1 MAGETGLTG
10 GSAEFPVFKSSEGS
24 FDRAKYN
31 EQDKARIVSD
41 GVNVSLTGKEID
53 DDLKKKKVSAE
64 DATKKA
70 NKFYDD
76 SYDRNL
82 KEIDPAIMR
91 SGVYYDNAYSG
102 IQSDKSTI
110 KRRIEKGEALD
121 GKEIFEMSKD
131 AAKNKI
137 GNINQLKTGKVTE
150 IVDNLGLAA
159 VKDFEAYEDVKN
171 DFDTKIKDEKI
182 KFDPL
187 LEKFQELLT
196 YFNDDAPVTSSK
208 YASLLYSPENNAI
221 ISALAKVL
229 EAEGFSNES
238 ITKMSKEYGDNIK
251 KLIESKEGKKAED
264 VIKEASQEAKKEEPK
279 TKTDETKI
287 EEKKSP
293 SATGPTGPASTNTTT
308 GTTGTT
314 GDVKPVEGSST
325 TSNVEK
331 SSTGPTG
338 PASSTSV
345 ENLTNKST
353 TGGTG
358 ATGATKVED
367 TKKGNEKTKKGE
379 KSNTEKA
386 QDAILESLGIK
397 IGGDKKEGEG
407 GGEEDKSKSKKG
419 KGNAEVEAAQDKILQ
434 DLGLSKKAEDKKDGD
449 SKGTTEKAKKETK
462 ETKIEDKKPETNQTK
477 PETSSSSTPIK
488 ETQVQNLNSVSEP
501 AKTETNTTQ
510 TNTTT
515 TGSTANTNT
524 STSTATSTSS
534 SDMNTASTSADKQK
548 EDSKKAEETKNK
560 EESDKMSK
568 DMSDDIKSMVRLL
581 SQLNTTLQNPLI
593 VIPNKKNFN

>member
-1 MAGETGLTG
+1 LAGETGTSG
-10 GSAEFPVFKSSEGS
+10 AAGSEFPVFKAGEGA
-24 FDRAKYN
+24 FDRAKYE
-31 EQDKARIVSD
+31 EQDKARVVSD
-41 GVNVSLTGKEID
+41 GVNVRLTGKEID
-53 DDLKKKKVSAE
+53 EDLKVKKKSADE
-64 DATKKA
+64 VIKNAR
-70 NKFYDD
+70 KFYNE
-76 SYDRNL
+76 SFEKNL
-82 KEIDPAIMR
+82 KELGEGIDTKAI
-91 SGVYYDNAYSG
+91 YFTEAYSG
-102 IQSDKSTI
+102 ADSDRSTI
-110 KRRIEKGEALD
+110 GRKIDKGETID
-121 GKEIFEMSKD
+121 GKEIFEMSKQ
-131 AAKNKI
+131 AAENKI
-137 GNINQLKTGKVTE
+137 GNAKLLKDGRVTD
-150 IVDNLGLAA
+150 IVENLGLRD
-159 VKDFEAYEDVKN
+159 VMEFDSYEDVQS
-171 DFDTKIKDEKI
+171 DFDSKIKDEKL

-187 LEKFQELLT
+187 LDKFSEVLD
-196 YFNDDAPVTSSK
+196 YFGVKSQPAASQYAPI
-208 YASLLYSPENNAI
+208 LYTPENMAI

-229 EAEGFSNES
+229 EAEGFTNES
-238 ITKMSKEYGDNIK
+238 ITKMSKAYDDNIK
-251 KLIESKEGKKAED
+251 KLIEKKEGKKAED
-264 VIKEASQEAKKEEPK
+264 VIKEAAQEAKKEEPK

-293 SATGPTGPASTNTTT
+293 SATGPASTNTPT
-308 GTTGTT
+308 GTAGTT

-407 GGEEDKSKSKKG
+407 GGEDDKSKSKKG

-462 ETKIEDKKPETNQTK
+462 ETKIEDKKPETNQQK
-477 PETSSSSTPIK
+477 SETSSSSTSIK

-548 EDSKKAEETKNK
+548 EDSKKAEETKSK